1 MRIVK
6 LTIILCCISLQMM
19 AASTIDSLRQ
29 VIPTLKGT
37 DRSAA
42 YLKLSQLLSGED
54 DVQAAVDCLDE
65 WISYEQDQG
74 NVEEEGN
81 ARWSKIAVLTN
92 CALDSLLLEEAP
104 EYMEWFKKHRQWNHY
119 YDTWDSKACVYMY
132 SSRIQTALRE
142 AQDMLAEAQKNDD
155 SFGKAA
161 AYQLMGVVYES
172 MGQYDQAIEVFHECI
187 KQLKSNESQVEV
199 LTSIYDY
206 LCQTLDESH
215 RYQEELDVASEW
227 EQSIL
232 RRMNQKGAFP
242 EMHYPTYIACH
253 CNKASAL
260 TGLGRLDEALQ
271 EIRQAET
278 LQELCGTPL
287 GKYRIYYVHVHYALA
302 AKKPEKVLAYCDS
315 LEALDLNAGGDVA
328 AFRGE
333 AYMLMGK
340 TDEAAK
346 AFRNLYYMKDSVF
359 NREMRIQLDELN
371 TLYKVDELKMQ
382 GQLERSRF
390 FIGMAIVLVVALL
403 LTMYLRHI
411 AASKLRREHELLKM
425 ANARAEESSKMKT
438 NFIQQ
443 ISHEIRTPLN
453 VLSGF
458 AQIVTK
464 PNLRLDDATKKD
476 INNRIIESTDR
487 ITGLVNKMLE
497 LSDANSTA
505 VIESNDDVL
514 AQQIALQAV
523 EDARMSQARHISF
536 EMQTA
541 SEVESVMLHTNLR
554 QATRALTLLLDNAR
568 KFTKQGSVSLR
579 LEQADG
585 MLRFIVEDTGI
596 GVPASEAE
604 HVFEEFVQLDA
615 YYEGTGIGLT
625 VARSIA
631 RRLGGD
637 VVLDTNYKDGARFVM
652 TLPL

>member
-637 VVLDTNYKDGARFVM
+637 VVLDTSYKDGARFVM